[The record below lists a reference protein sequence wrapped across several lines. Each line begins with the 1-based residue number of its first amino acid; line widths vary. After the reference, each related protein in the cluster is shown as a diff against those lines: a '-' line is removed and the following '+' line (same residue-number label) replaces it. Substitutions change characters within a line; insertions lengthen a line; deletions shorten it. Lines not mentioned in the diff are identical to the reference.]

1 MQYAVEVERGNG
13 EYCHCHRRTSNEI
26 EEFDTLEEAQQFIAE
41 TERARTKNRRDVTVV
56 DLYTVGEH
64 LDIESD
70 AIKNLKAEMGV

>member
-1 MQYAVEVERGNG
+1 MKYAVEVERGNG

-41 TERARTKNRRDVTVV
+41 TERARKKNRVDVEVV

-64 LDIESD
+64 LDIESE
-70 AIKNLKAEMGV
+70 AIKNLKEKMGV